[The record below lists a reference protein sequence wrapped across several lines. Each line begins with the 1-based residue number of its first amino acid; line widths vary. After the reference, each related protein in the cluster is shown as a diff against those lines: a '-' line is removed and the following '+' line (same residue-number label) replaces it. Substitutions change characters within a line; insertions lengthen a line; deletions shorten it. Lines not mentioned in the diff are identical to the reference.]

1 MHFQKGDA
9 NEAIFSPLY
18 CKMFQDFIWGS
29 WMRLFY
35 FYIFGVTL
43 KKKLLEKLQQT
54 DPITLRIWG
63 TLQKAIILPNLFLNC
78 YAK

>member
-1 MHFQKGDA
+1 MKLLFLLSIVKRSRISFGFVG
-9 NEAIFSPLY
+9 EAVLFLR
-18 CKMFQDFIWGS
+18 IWCN
-29 WMRLFY
+29 F
-35 FYIFGVTL
+35 T

-63 TLQKAIILPNLFLNC
+63 TLQKAIFLPNLFLNC